1 VIRRLPSVLQVST
14 ADVLGG
20 AERIARQL
28 HEAIVARG
36 GESWLAVG
44 RTEGHVKGALTI
56 PNDSLRSSWTRFWLG
71 VAELLEARN
80 GGTSIGARI
89 ARGPIGDPLRWA
101 SGQAGVEDFNYPGT
115 RVLLDLPP
123 RSPDVLHLH
132 NLHNQY
138 FDSRQLPTLSRTVP
152 TIVTLHD
159 QWIVTGHC
167 AHALDC
173 TRWETGCGLCP
184 HLDTYPAVLR
194 DATHFNWERKHRLV
208 AQSALH
214 VAVPSMWLHNLVAR
228 SQMAPSFR
236 SLRLIRQG
244 VDLAVFSPGDRVA
257 ARARLGLPTDL
268 DRPVV
273 LLLADSLR
281 EGSWKGGLWVR
292 EALDRFVALPQGR
305 HASLLA
311 VGGTAGME
319 WHSSLPVRFVG
330 AVNDDATMAACY
342 RAADV
347 FVHPSRF
354 ENYPNAIMESLACG
368 TPVVATAVG
377 GVPEQVRALGTPAG
391 ASATGA
397 LVASYDA
404 EGLAGAIEL
413 LLSLDV
419 ATASG
424 MRAAARED
432 AQHRFDA
439 REMTRTYLAWYQ
451 SLSADHARATA

>member
-1 VIRRLPSVLQVST
+1 MRRLPSVLQVST

-44 RTEGHVKGALTI
+44 RTDGHVRGALTI
-56 PNDSLRSSWTRFWLG
+56 PNDALRSTWTRRWLAW
-71 VAELLEARN
+71 AERLELR
-80 GGTSIGARI
+80 GRGKSLVARI
-89 ARGPIGDPLRWA
+89 ARGPVGDPLRWV
-101 SGQAGVEDFNYPGT
+101 SGQAGIEDFRHPGT
-115 RVLLDLPP
+115 QALLDLPP
-123 RSPDVLHLH
+123 RTPDVLHLH

-138 FDSRQLPTLSRTVP
+138 FDVRQLPRLSGAVP
-152 TIVTLHD
+152 TVLTLHD

-173 TRWETGCGLCP
+173 TRWESGCGHCP
-184 HLDTYPAVLR
+184 HLDTYPSVLR
-194 DATHFNWERKHRLV
+194 DATHFNWRRKHRLV
-208 AQSALH
+208 AESALH
-214 VAVPSMWLHNLVAR
+214 VAVPSMWLFNLVSR

-244 VDLAVFSPGDRVA
+244 VDLTVFSPGDRVA
-257 ARARLGLPTDL
+257 ARARLGLPTNL

-281 EGSWKGGLWVR
+281 DGSWKGGAWVR
-292 EALDRFVALPQGR
+292 EALDRFVDKPHGR
-305 HASLLA
+305 RAELLA
-311 VGGTAGME
+311 VGSTAGME
-319 WHSSLPVRFVG
+319 WTSALPVRFVG
-330 AVNDDATMAACY
+330 AVHDDATMAACY

-354 ENYPNAIMESLACG
+354 ENYPNAIMESIACG

-377 GVPEQVRALGTPAG
+377 GVPEQLRALGGTSGHEP
-391 ASATGA
+391 TGA
-397 LVASYDA
+397 LVPSYDA
-404 EGLAGAIEL
+404 EALAGAIEQ

-419 ATASG
+419 ASHVR

-432 AQHRFDA
+432 AQLRFDA
-439 REMTRTYLAWYQ
+439 REMVRTYLAWYRQ
-451 SLSADHARATA
+451 LAGGQDRASA